1 MKEYKARQSARIF
14 AEEVYDVFKDN
25 LPQYST
31 LPVHELLPDQDKEIE
46 YSDDAAEDKTKETK
60 EMIHRKAEEMASKL
74 KFVDG
79 ITPKDVE
86 EIMKKS
92 NATIHDPAELKK
104 DGIDAA
110 LYITSDM
117 DLPHK

>member
-1 MKEYKARQSARIF
+1 M
-14 AEEVYDVFKDN
+14 
-25 LPQYST
+25 
-31 LPVHELLPDQDKEIE
+31 HEILLDRDKEVE
-46 YSDDAAEDKTKETK
+46 YTDDAAEDKTEETK
-60 EMIHRKAEEMASKL
+60 EMIHQKAEAISSAFRKYA
-74 KFVDG
+74 DG

-117 DLPHK
+117 DLPNK